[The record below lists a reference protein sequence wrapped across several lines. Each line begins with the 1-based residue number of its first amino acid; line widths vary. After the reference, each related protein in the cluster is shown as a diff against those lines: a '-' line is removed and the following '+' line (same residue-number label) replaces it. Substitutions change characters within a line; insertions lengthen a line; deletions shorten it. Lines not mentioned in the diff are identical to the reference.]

1 MRLALY
7 VVKDKIIIPTLAET
21 QAGQREIE
29 PVACVRITDPALP
42 EVLGEA
48 LKRGNPLADA
58 PSRLH
63 YPQPVV
69 LKYAGAKSWGKFAA
83 IAERWDLVEQDG
95 AYVLGR
101 GRKQSD
107 GSYWGG
113 KEKLTIPIDTT
124 GGQSH
129 VEAIIKAILSD
140 ETTVKA
146 AGHL

>member
-29 PVACVRITDPALP
+29 PVACVKITDPALP
-42 EVLGEA
+42 EVLEEA
-48 LKRGNPLADA
+48 LKRGNPLAEA

-69 LKYAGAKSWGKFAA
+69 LKYVGAKSWGKFAA
-83 IAERWDLVEQDG
+83 MAERWDLVEQDG
-95 AYVLGR
+95 AYVLAR

-113 KEKLTIPIDTT
+113 KEKLSIPIDAT
-124 GGQSH
+124 GGHSH
-129 VEAIIKAILSD
+129 IETIIKAILSD
-140 ETTVKA
+140 ATTAKA
-146 AGHL
+146 VPHR

>member
-21 QAGQREIE
+21 QAGHREIE
-29 PVACVRITDPALP
+29 PVACLNIADPALP
-42 EVLGEA
+42 EALEEA
-48 LKRGNPLADA
+48 LKRGNPPAEA

-63 YPQPVV
+63 YPQAVV

-83 IAERWDLVEQDG
+83 IAERWDLVEEDG
-95 AYVLGR
+95 AYVLAR
-101 GRKQSD
+101 GKKQSD

-124 GGQSH
+124 GGHSH
-129 VEAIIKAILSD
+129 IDTIITAILSD
-140 ETTVKA
+140 ATTAKA
-146 AGHL
+146 ARHR